1 MKHEATLAEG
11 LLILTGGL
19 VLFMILIIG
28 CIMICSVTL
37 SRVGKFKTYCDEQF
51 EKMTNQIEATN
62 INTNELKDLVKE
74 LNSNLKN

>member
-28 CIMICSVTL
+28 CILISSATL
-37 SRVGKFKTYCDEQF
+37 NRVGKIKSYCDEQF
-51 EKMTNQIEATN
+51 EKMTSQMEATN
-62 INTNELKDLVKE
+62 NNTNELKNLVQE

>member
-1 MKHEATLAEG
+1 MKNEATLAEG

-28 CIMICSVTL
+28 CIMICSITL
-37 SRVGKFKTYCDEQF
+37 NRVGKFKTYCDDQF

-62 INTNELKDLVKE
+62 TNTNELKDLVKE
-74 LNSNLKN
+74 LNSNFKN